1 MNVTIYKVS
10 LKGIWDNKIND
21 SFRNLLKLNGFV
33 IKSDDDDNFS
43 YEWQDY
49 GGYPEGKDYD
59 SWYKEDQ
66 YKQFTYADYPVWVP
80 ENKKESQLLLLP
92 EDFANLMFMMELQEY
107 KIKFES
113 LSKSTIVIDHPIET
127 LVKQFSEVLSNGMNN
142 AIIKQMMKQKEQ

>member
-33 IKSDDDDNFS
+33 LKADDDNFS
-43 YEWQDY
+43 YEWHNY

-59 SWYKEDQ
+59 GWYKEDKYQ
-66 YKQFTYADYPVWVP
+66 QFTYADYPVWIP

-92 EDFANLMFMMELQEY
+92 DDFANLMFMIELQED

-113 LSKSTIVIDHPIET
+113 ISKSTINVQHPMEVIMKDLSQMLT
-127 LVKQFSEVLSNGMNN
+127 NGFSN
-142 AIIKQMMKQKEQ
+142 AILKQMMNQDK

>member
-33 IKSDDDDNFS
+33 LKADDDNFG
-43 YEWQDY
+43 YEWLDY
-49 GGYPEGKDYD
+49 GGYPDGYTYD
-59 SWYKEDQ
+59 SWYKDSQ
-66 YKQFTYADYPVWVP
+66 YQQFTFADYPVWIP

-92 EDFANLMFMMELQEY
+92 DDFANLMFMIELQEE

-113 LSKSTIVIDHPIET
+113 ISKSTIVVDHPVE
-127 LVKQFSEVLSNGMNN
+127 KMMKECFEVLANGLSNTILKRLMD
-142 AIIKQMMKQKEQ
+142 KDK